1 MASALDITLPL
12 DSQLAPASQD
22 ELVAAVR
29 EAVAG
34 RTPIY
39 TIGGGTSLDYGLSA
53 KASGVGI
60 ATTGIHRVVDYP
72 ARDMTI
78 TVESGV
84 TIDELSATLAAE
96 RQWLPIDV
104 PEAERATLGGVVAT
118 AWSGPRRFGQ
128 GTIRDYVIGIRAVDG
143 HGTVFNG
150 GGRVVKNVA
159 GYDFCK
165 LLTGSLGTLGLITQL
180 TLKVKPQP
188 EASALCMCDLPDA
201 DTAERLLA
209 ALVDSRTTPTA
220 VELIAGPA
228 WQQHEALAPGG
239 AAWARLV
246 VGLEGTAAEV
256 DWMGQQLTAEWRAQS
271 IEPAASLTGQ
281 AAPPAWQALTEFPTD
296 RSAPLVLKVS
306 LPPSRV
312 TRYIE
317 LVRGIDA
324 ECSLQAHAGDGVLI
338 VRFAQFDLADASRVL
353 VGKLQAT
360 ASAWGGSA
368 TVLSCAAGELTR
380 QAVWG
385 GRTTSVDLMEAIKRR
400 FDPHHLLNPG
410 RFLYEL
416 S

>member
-1 MASALDITLPL
+1 MATTLDSTLPL
-12 DSQLAPASQD
+12 DTQLAPASQD
-22 ELVAAVR
+22 EFVAAVR
-29 EAVAG
+29 EAVAS

-39 TIGGGTSLDYGLSA
+39 TIGGGTSLDYGLPA
-53 KASGVGI
+53 KTPGLGI
-60 ATTGIHRVVDYP
+60 ATTGTGRVVDYP

-78 TVESGV
+78 TVESGI
-84 TIDELSATLAAE
+84 TIDTLAATLAAE

-104 PEAERATLGGVVAT
+104 PESDLATLGGVVAT
-118 AWSGPRRFGQ
+118 AWSGPRRYAQ
-128 GTIRDYVIGIRAVDG
+128 GTIRDYVIGIRAIDG

-165 LLTGSLGTLGLITQL
+165 LLTGSLGTLGVITQL
-180 TLKVKPQP
+180 TLKVKPLP
-188 EASALCMCDLPDA
+188 EASALWMCDLPDA
-201 DTAERLLA
+201 ETAERLLA

-220 VELIAGPA
+220 IELLAGPA
-228 WQQHEALAPGG
+228 WQQHEVLTPGG

-256 DWMGQQLTAEWRAQS
+256 EWMGEQLAAEWRALS
-271 IEPAASLTGQ
+271 IEPAASLIGDATR
-281 AAPPAWQALTEFPTD
+281 PAWQALTDFPTD
-296 RSAPLVLKVS
+296 RTAPLVLKVA

-312 TRYIE
+312 TQYFD

-324 ECSLQAHAGDGVLI
+324 ECSLQAHAGDGVLV
-338 VRFAQFDLADASRVL
+338 VRFARFDLADASRVL

-385 GRTTSVDLMEAIKRR
+385 GRTGAVDLMEAIKRR